1 MLVGLL
7 VFVAMTTNGPAQAQS
22 VQSLDLPP
30 QQSMKDQ
37 NDVNWLNA
45 MYEPESRELSI
56 GVEGA
61 DLTFVRHN
69 SSGGWGSNMLNSVTY
84 GAYTVTLL
92 LGYSSKVFDRPGTAG
107 NPANDGILRPKDHD
121 GSILTETGSG
131 FTYTARDGSVFS
143 FTKTYQSYSF
153 SAETRS
159 LRPRLPAQMAR
170 SRVLP
175 TRPMHFLWQVALRLT
190 SCASNRSTTTEASSI
205 NSAML
210 RQIQGF

>member
-1 MLVGLL
+1 MFEAKGGVGRWVFKMLVAFDLAW
-7 VFVAMTTNGPAQAQS
+7 AMTTRCARQS

-131 FTYTARDGSVFS
+131 FTYTARDGSVF
-143 FTKTYQSYSF
+143 F
-153 SAETRS
+153 SLDVSIIQLFRQKRDRCDPDYPPKWRDHEFY
-159 LRPRLPAQMAR
+159 LQDLCI
-170 SRVLP
+170 
-175 TRPMHFLWQVALRLT
+175 
-190 SCASNRSTTTEASSI
+190 SCGR
-205 NSAML
+205 
-210 RQIQGF
+210 

>member
-69 SSGGWGSNMLNSVTY
+69 SSGGR
-84 GAYTVTLL
+84 
-92 LGYSSKVFDRPGTAG
+92 GYVRRGVGDFQREGLSASTGTSKAPIGPG
-107 NPANDGILRPKDHD
+107 
-121 GSILTETGSG
+121 
-131 FTYTARDGSVFS
+131 
-143 FTKTYQSYSF
+143 
-153 SAETRS
+153 
-159 LRPRLPAQMAR
+159 
-170 SRVLP
+170 
-175 TRPMHFLWQVALRLT
+175 
-190 SCASNRSTTTEASSI
+190 
-205 NSAML
+205 
-210 RQIQGF
+210 